1 MLPVDKYIG
10 GAEHACMH
18 LLYARFFTKALRD
31 MGYLDFDEPFK
42 SLVHQGTILGPDGQ
56 KMSKSRGNVVSP
68 DALIEKYGSDAF
80 RLYLMF
86 GFSYVEGGPWND
98 KGLESIQRFMD
109 RVERLVCHS
118 RTFSY
123 NEKEYSAVEK
133 NLDFVRNSTIKS
145 VTADTENFSFN
156 TAIARI
162 MEFTNAL
169 TDYENKVSDKNRLFK
184 DCVTDLVKVLA
195 PFAPHFAEELWEI
208 LGNKSSVFNEDF
220 PKVNEKA
227 LVKDELELAVQINS
241 RVKTK
246 IVVPAGADNKEI
258 EKIALADPTV
268 RKLLEGQTPKKVI
281 VIPHRLINFVI

>member
-1 MLPVDKYIG
+1 M
-10 GAEHACMH
+10 
-18 LLYARFFTKALRD
+18 
-31 MGYLDFDEPFK
+31 
-42 SLVHQGTILGPDGQ
+42 LGPDGQ
-56 KMSKSRGNVVSP
+56 KMSKSRGNVISP
-68 DALIEKYGSDAF
+68 DTLIEKYASDAF

-123 NEKEYSAVEK
+123 NNNPLTAAEK
-133 NLDFVRNSTIKS
+133 NIEYVRNNTIKC
-145 VTADTENFSFN
+145 VTADTENFAFN

-169 TDYENKVSDKNRLFK
+169 TDYENKVSDKNAVFK
-184 DCVTDLVKVLA
+184 ECVEDLVKVLA
-195 PFAPHFAEELWEI
+195 PFAPHFTEELWEI
-208 LGNKSSVFNEDF
+208 LGNKTTIFNTEF

-227 LVKDELELAVQINS
+227 LIKDELELAVQINS
-241 RVKTK
+241 RVKAK
-246 IVVPAGADNKEI
+246 IVVPSGADKDEI
-258 EKIALADPTV
+258 QKIAMDSDEVKALLDGATV
-268 RKLLEGQTPKKVI
+268 KKVI

>member
-1 MLPVDKYIG
+1 
-10 GAEHACMH
+10 
-18 LLYARFFTKALRD
+18 
-31 MGYLDFDEPFK
+31 
-42 SLVHQGTILGPDGQ
+42 
-56 KMSKSRGNVVSP
+56 
-68 DALIEKYGSDAF
+68 
-80 RLYLMF
+80 
-86 GFSYVEGGPWND
+86 
-98 KGLESIQRFMD
+98 
-109 RVERLVCHS
+109 
-118 RTFSY
+118 
-123 NEKEYSAVEK
+123 
-133 NLDFVRNSTIKS
+133 
-145 VTADTENFSFN
+145 
-156 TAIARI
+156 

-195 PFAPHFAEELWEI
+195 PFAPHFAEGLWEI